1 MAKPKL
7 AHQLAMS
14 PFPISLPPPHLPPP
28 LASKPCCSSSVA
40 DHRVRSMADLWSRHS
55 GGSVVSCGHAHGPW
69 ARGCAATARPRCE
82 PLVARVAGA
91 MATPYPPLLSG
102 VRGLPPQSLAP
113 RCCASLRGIVPRS
126 RVAWGVGLLGAGC
139 RPPTWGVELQSPVW
153 AVGFYYPLATPSGGG
168 LGAVLTGGF
177 CCIVVAFGSWEEI
190 E

>member
-14 PFPISLPPPHLPPP
+14 PFPISPPPPPP
-28 LASKPCCSSSVA
+28 SSPGLQTLLFLLCRH
-40 DHRVRSMADLWSRHS
+40 HRVKSMADLWSRHS

-139 RPPTWGVELQSPVW
+139 RPPTWGVDLQSPVW